1 MTQKQG
7 TDTMENEAKGRKSD
21 FKSEMKQGDVS
32 KMQKKKPDAIR
43 SEEKDESNVPKRH
56 EGKEVRKK

>member
-7 TDTMENEAKGRKSD
+7 IDTMENEAKGRKSD

-32 KMQKKKPDAIR
+32 KMQKNKGRMP
-43 SEEKDESNVPKRH
+43 
-56 EGKEVRKK
+56 